1 MQRREVSDAD
11 LVRRARG
18 GDPAA
23 WRALVRRHTP
33 MVYRLA
39 LRTLRD
45 PTDAEDAAQ
54 EAFVNM
60 SRYLDSFD
68 PTRPLP
74 PWLGRITY
82 HACLRRIGKGG
93 PDAAT
98 EPDVLERVAA
108 DHGASPEAA
117 TSARETGDLIV
128 RAVDQLPAQDRFL
141 IGLRYREGQTDV
153 EVAEATG
160 MNVNTVRTRLFR
172 ARAAL
177 RKLLAPALRPA
188 AEPPK
193 RAGTPETSSSRP
205 RDRARQPDAPDVSH
219 APHPEVSR

>member
-1 MQRREVSDAD
+1 MRGREASDAD

-18 GDPAA
+18 GEAAA

-39 LRTLRD
+39 LRTLRQ
-45 PTDAEDAAQ
+45 PADAEDAAQ

-60 SRYLDSFD
+60 SRYLSSFD
-68 PTRPLP
+68 PTRPLG

-82 HACLRRIGKGG
+82 HACLRRLGKGG
-93 PDAAT
+93 PGDAT
-98 EPDVLERVAA
+98 DPDVLEAVAP

-117 TSARETGDLIV
+117 TAARETGDLIV

-141 IGLRYREGQTDV
+141 IGLRYREGHTDV

-177 RKLLAPALRPA
+177 RKLLAPALRPSDEA
-188 AEPPK
+188 PPHPAPPA
-193 RAGTPETSSSRP
+193 RGPARP
-205 RDRARQPDAPDVSH
+205 PALTREATTPDVAR